1 LTKRI
6 EKTVNIPKDL
16 TLDKAKLEIAK
27 EFGLSPANTY
37 RLLKYDTYNDLV
49 EQSYSN
55 EAALTVFEAVGFTKF
70 PYNFCW
76 YLELVVDSDLHSPV
90 QYNSSDYKVRVMRL
104 SASTFEALD
113 LFSLRLAEGA
123 RVSDLQKS
131 IAERLEGFDKNRTAA
146 IRMAYEK
153 NQAVFNYVYLNESIG
168 ELLKSLNFSRVSKVF
183 IEIADETV
191 VKR

>member
-1 LTKRI
+1 
-6 EKTVNIPKDL
+6 
-16 TLDKAKLEIAK
+16 
-27 EFGLSPANTY
+27 
-37 RLLKYDTYNDLV
+37 
-49 EQSYSN
+49 
-55 EAALTVFEAVGFTKF
+55 
-70 PYNFCW
+70 
-76 YLELVVDSDLHSPV
+76 
-90 QYNSSDYKVRVMRL
+90 MRL